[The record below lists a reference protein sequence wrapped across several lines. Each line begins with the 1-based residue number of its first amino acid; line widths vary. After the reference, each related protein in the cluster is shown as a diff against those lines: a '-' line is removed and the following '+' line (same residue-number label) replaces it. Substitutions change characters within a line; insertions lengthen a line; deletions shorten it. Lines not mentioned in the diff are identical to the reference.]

1 MNEISTRDIQL
12 IGTSDATKPMSE
24 ALPKDELVLNPE
36 QKAVVE
42 VMQGAGKNL
51 EAAELGAREKAAGG
65 LKELHGKELV
75 DAGVNMMGRGVWET
89 VKSQAKWAIGGG
101 LVGAIVGGIGGGV
114 AGPSVMKNEEIKD
127 FVTFVLDK
135 KGIPF
140 VPDINKRDFK
150 DRKYMGKA
158 GAAIGAYLGGTSGLR
173 SGTSFATLEYNWEIA
188 DKNNLPKTGW
198 IDFVISQ
205 AGLGGVV
212 LLGKNRKLGNLGSV
226 GFFVMTELLNPITV
240 GGMRNV
246 ATGLWQMRKG

>member
-1 MNEISTRDIQL
+1 
-12 IGTSDATKPMSE
+12 MSE
-24 ALPKDELVLNPE
+24 NRPSDPQFVGQADGTRSREASSNEEIVMNAE
-36 QKAVVE
+36 QQQVVD
-42 VMQGAGKNL
+42 VMQRAGKKL
-51 EAAELGAREKAAGG
+51 EDAELGAQETAAGK

-89 VKSQAKWAIGGG
+89 VKSQLKWTVGGG
-101 LVGAIVGGIGGGV
+101 LVGALVGGIGGGI

-140 VPDINKRDFK
+140 VPDIKNRDFK
-150 DRKYMGKA
+150 DRKYLSKA

-188 DKNNLPKTGW
+188 DKNNLPKTQWVDYLIG
-198 IDFVISQ
+198 Q
-205 AGLGGVV
+205 AGLGGLA
-212 LLGKNRKLGNLGSV
+212 LLLNKRKAGNFGRAGL
-226 GFFVMTELLNPITV
+226 FVMSELFNPITL